1 METRTIA
8 NVANEASA
16 EAVGARFA
24 QTSWVHAAHAVDIDE
39 LAATQPDWRLQY
51 DQLSKGRFVGSLQHV
66 RLPGVRLVVESASRA
81 VRQRGQ
87 IGPKDVGFA
96 MGLSP
101 SGGSYFH
108 GQRLDRDSIM
118 IGRGDELDLTTSDD
132 YLLIAIVVSDELL
145 SEVWQR
151 LYDQPW
157 SSWLNNKVA
166 VQARQGMSDH
176 VRDVHMRILGSIAND
191 PSLLRD
197 SQITLQLRDAILIEW
212 LEAIPEEVDTTHLRS
227 VGARRKVVDRV
238 CEQVLGQLDQ
248 PPTMLKVCRHVGAS
262 PRKLDYCFRDVL
274 GISPSK
280 YLRAIRLN
288 GARRELKQLSEPSV
302 TVHDVAARWGFWHM
316 GAFSTDYRLQFGEL
330 PSETRRANK
339 LSLPSASATDIR

>member
-1 METRTIA
+1 MDTDTIA
-8 NVANEASA
+8 NVANEAVAETSSA
-16 EAVGARFA
+16 RLA
-24 QTSWVHAAHAVDIDE
+24 QASWVHAAHAVGIDE
-39 LAATQPDWRLQY
+39 LAGTQPDWRLQY

-87 IGPKDVGFA
+87 IGPNDVGFA

-101 SGGSYFH
+101 AGASYFH
-108 GQRLDRDSIM
+108 GQRLDRNSIM

-132 YLLIAIVVSDELL
+132 YWLIGMVVSDKLL

-157 SSWLNNKVA
+157 SSWLNRKVA
-166 VQARQGMSDH
+166 VQARHGMADH
-176 VRDVHMRILGSIAND
+176 VRDVHMRTLGTIASD

-197 SQITLQLRDAILIEW
+197 SRITLQLRDAILIEW
-212 LEAIPEEVDTTHLRS
+212 LEAIPEEVDTSHLRS
-227 VGARRKVVDRV
+227 VDARCKLVDRV
-238 CEQVLGQLDQ
+238 CELVLGQPDQ
-248 PPTMLKVCRHVGAS
+248 PPTLLKVCRDVGTS

-288 GARRELKQLSEPSV
+288 GARRELKQLAEPSV

-339 LSLPSASATDIR
+339 HSSPFANPTDIR

>member
-1 METRTIA
+1 
-8 NVANEASA
+8 
-16 EAVGARFA
+16 
-24 QTSWVHAAHAVDIDE
+24 
-39 LAATQPDWRLQY
+39 
-51 DQLSKGRFVGSLQHV
+51 
-66 RLPGVRLVVESASRA
+66 
-81 VRQRGQ
+81 
-87 IGPKDVGFA
+87 
-96 MGLSP
+96 
-101 SGGSYFH
+101 
-108 GQRLDRDSIM
+108 M

-132 YLLIAIVVSDELL
+132 YWLIGMVVSDKLL

-157 SSWLNNKVA
+157 SSWLNRKVA
-166 VQARQGMSDH
+166 VQARHGMADH
-176 VRDVHMRILGSIAND
+176 VRDVHMRTLGTIASD

-197 SQITLQLRDAILIEW
+197 SRITLQLRDAILIEW
-212 LEAIPEEVDTTHLRS
+212 LEAIPEEVDTSHLRS
-227 VGARRKVVDRV
+227 VDARCKVVDRV
-238 CEQVLGQLDQ
+238 CELVLGQPDQ
-248 PPTMLKVCRHVGAS
+248 PPTLLKVCRDVGTS

-288 GARRELKQLSEPSV
+288 GARRELKQLAEPSL

-339 LSLPSASATDIR
+339 HSSPFANPTDIR

>member
-1 METRTIA
+1 MRIGHTA
-8 NVANEASA
+8 NVAEETVAKA
-16 EAVGARFA
+16 DGARFA
-24 QTSWVHAAHAVDIDE
+24 QASWVHAAHAVGIDE
-39 LAATQPDWRLQY
+39 LAATQPDWRLRY

-66 RLPGVRLVVESASRA
+66 RLPGVRLVVERVSRA

-87 IGPKDVGFA
+87 IGSNDVGFA

-101 SGGSYFH
+101 SGASYFH
-108 GQRLDRDSIM
+108 GQRIDGDSIM

-132 YLLIAIVVSDELL
+132 YLLVAMVVDAQLL
-145 SEVWQR
+145 SEIWQR

-157 SSWLNNKVA
+157 SSWLNRKVV
-166 VQARQGMSDH
+166 VQARPGMADH
-176 VRDVHMRILGSIAND
+176 VRDLHMRILGSIAND
-191 PSLLRD
+191 PALLHDPRV
-197 SQITLQLRDAILIEW
+197 TLQLRDAILIDW
-212 LEAIPEEVDTTHLRS
+212 LESIPEEVDTSHLKS
-227 VGARRKVVDRV
+227 VDARRKVVDRA
-238 CEQVLGQLDQ
+238 CELVLGQPDQ
-248 PPTMLKVCRHVGAS
+248 APTMLKVCREVGAS

-288 GARRELKQLSEPSV
+288 GARRELKSPADISA

-330 PSETRRANK
+330 PSQTRR
-339 LSLPSASATDIR
+339 SAATCST